1 MLEPKWLQTDLKK
14 TTKYHQKKALKIK
27 LFLALQ
33 R

>member
-1 MLEPKWLQTDLKK
+1 MLEPKWLRTDLKK
-14 TTKYHQKKALKIK
+14 TTKYQKKALKIK